1 MNVCLSALLGVV
13 GGTAEALHEGVALTR
28 DLYKAGSGQTGIIE
42 AIKITLSLKCMLRG
56 GGVGCATYILP
67 LSIFFIGEF

>member
-42 AIKITLSLKCMLRG
+42 AIKDVLSLW
-56 GGVGCATYILP
+56 
-67 LSIFFIGEF
+67 LSL